1 MGRGQILLAV
11 SIVAGIA
18 GLMMACTQP
27 TPRVVEKVVR
37 ETVVVKETVI
47 VEKKPVKLVMSFVPS
62 GDTQE
67 IITAGEAIE
76 RQLEQLT
83 GYEID
88 ANVAT
93 SYAAVVEALCA
104 GNADIGWLHTFS
116 YLLAHE
122 KCGVEVV
129 AATVRRGRSY
139 YTGQI
144 IARVDSGIETLQDLK
159 GKIMCW
165 VDPLSTSGYVI
176 PRVMLQ
182 AAGIDPDADFART
195 VIAGS
200 HNNVAVAVYNG
211 DCDAGA
217 TYVDA
222 RDRVVDQ
229 FPDIKEK
236 TKVIA
241 ESPPIPNDTV
251 SMRKDLPAEVRETVK
266 KALLKMAETE
276 EGRQALYNVYRIE
289 GLQEVDDS
297 FYDAFRAT
305 LDAAGVSIEE
315 LAGQ

>member
-1 MGRGQILLAV
+1 MNRGSVLLVV
-11 SIVAGIA
+11 SIAIGLA
-18 GLMMACTQP
+18 GLMMACAQP

-37 ETVVVKETVI
+37 QTVVVKETVI
-47 VEKKPVKLVMSFVPS
+47 VERKPVKLVMAFVPS

-144 IARVDSGIETLQDLK
+144 IARADSGIETLQDLK

-251 SMRKDLPAEVRETVK
+251 SLRKGLPPEVREAVK
-266 KALLKMAETE
+266 KALLKMATTE

-289 GLQEVDDS
+289 GLQEVDDT